1 MHSATE
7 LILARMESN
16 PEEFVMGTSR
26 WSNILNKLS
35 EFAQKDEWKVVLARW
50 NEIRMDQLHRH
61 IMQELCAPDEPKQTA
76 FDFINSRSSNL
87 ITTLEMKQQ
96 VLDLLQ
102 KEVDQV

>member
-16 PEEFVMGTSR
+16 PEEFVMGVSR

-35 EFAQKDEWKVVLARW
+35 EFAPKEEWKEVLAKW

-61 IMQELCAPDEPKQTA
+61 VMQELCAPTEQPEQKDMFNGKWTSASVVSTSPELYEKLKKVS
-76 FDFINSRSSNL
+76 SRS
-87 ITTLEMKQQ
+87 
-96 VLDLLQ
+96 V
-102 KEVDQV
+102 